1 MGVFEAGI
9 GRKHEFGCASRREV
23 VVRNYSLAV
32 PVLAILA
39 HMQLSE
45 WAGYEL
51 ECACAATVSAQV
63 LRRL

>member
-1 MGVFEAGI
+1 MGVSEAGI
-9 GRKHEFGCASRREV
+9 GRKHEFGCVSRREIM
-23 VVRNYSLAV
+23 VRNYTLAV

-51 ECACAATVSAQV
+51 ECAATVSAQV

>member
-1 MGVFEAGI
+1 MGVFEVDI
-9 GRKHEFGCASRREV
+9 GREHEFGCASRREV
-23 VVRNYSLAV
+23 VVRIYTLAV

-51 ECACAATVSAQV
+51 ECAATVSAQV
-63 LRRL
+63 LRSL